1 MDKRLKKLP
10 KKTSKKAR
18 FLDRFLGRKLVR
30 GFLTFF
36 LIIYFLLGLASLSAP
51 SLEKISLSKAL
62 EKISNQEAEEVVVID
77 NRIELKLKD
86 NNLVFT
92 EKEPGVSFTEI
103 LNDAGIDAAQINLRV
118 DNQNWSKIIFDI
130 IGTLLP
136 LGFTALLF
144 WYIFKQ
150 AGRAQSSIFSFGKSK
165 AKLFIKGKQSTSFKD
180 VAGLKETKEELKE
193 VVDFLKSPE
202 KYRKMGARTPKG
214 VLLVGPS
221 GVGKTLLAR
230 ATAGEANVPFFSMA
244 GSEFMEMLVGVGASR
259 VRDLFSTAKK
269 AAPSIIFVDELDAIG
284 RRRGLGIMG
293 GHDEREQTLNQI
305 LVEMDGF
312 EPNDQ
317 VVIIAATNRGD
328 LLDSA
333 LMRPGRFDRR
343 ITLTL
348 PDLPER
354 EAILKL
360 HGKGKPF
367 VKNISWQKVA
377 RRTVGFSGADLENML
392 NEAAILAARKGKKTI
407 ADIEI
412 ENAALKTRL
421 GPEKKRLQSEED
433 KKITAYHEGGHALLS
448 FLLPKMDPVHRV
460 SIVSRGLAL
469 GYTLIPPRKERL
481 QETKTYLLSQI
492 TTLLGGRAAE
502 EIKFNEMTTGAAMD
516 IRQATR
522 IARKMVT
529 DYGMSKL
536 GPLNLGSQAETG
548 GWSRAY
554 LGSQDISPQTQAEVD
569 GEIKKIVDGC
579 YRKAKTLLQ
588 KNEKALDR
596 LAEQLV
602 KKETLSGEDVKM
614 FLEKKK

>member
-1 MDKRLKKLP
+1 
-10 KKTSKKAR
+10 
-18 FLDRFLGRKLVR
+18 
-30 GFLTFF
+30 
-36 LIIYFLLGLASLSAP
+36 
-51 SLEKISLSKAL
+51 
-62 EKISNQEAEEVVVID
+62 
-77 NRIELKLKD
+77 
-86 NNLVFT
+86 
-92 EKEPGVSFTEI
+92 
-103 LNDAGIDAAQINLRV
+103 
-118 DNQNWSKIIFDI
+118 
-130 IGTLLP
+130 
-136 LGFTALLF
+136 
-144 WYIFKQ
+144 
-150 AGRAQSSIFSFGKSK
+150 
-165 AKLFIKGKQSTSFKD
+165 
-180 VAGLKETKEELKE
+180 
-193 VVDFLKSPE
+193 
-202 KYRKMGARTPKG
+202 
-214 VLLVGPS
+214 
-221 GVGKTLLAR
+221 
-230 ATAGEANVPFFSMA
+230 
-244 GSEFMEMLVGVGASR
+244 
-259 VRDLFSTAKK
+259 
-269 AAPSIIFVDELDAIG
+269 
-284 RRRGLGIMG
+284 
-293 GHDEREQTLNQI
+293 
-305 LVEMDGF
+305 
-312 EPNDQ
+312 
-317 VVIIAATNRGD
+317 
-328 LLDSA
+328 
-333 LMRPGRFDRR
+333 
-343 ITLTL
+343 
-348 PDLPER
+348 
-354 EAILKL
+354 
-360 HGKGKPF
+360 
-367 VKNISWQKVA
+367 
-377 RRTVGFSGADLENML
+377 LENML

-492 TTLLGGRAAE
+492 ATLLGGRAAE

-536 GPLNLGSQAETG
+536 GPLNLGSQAEIG

-579 YRKAKTLLQ
+579 YQKAKTLLQ